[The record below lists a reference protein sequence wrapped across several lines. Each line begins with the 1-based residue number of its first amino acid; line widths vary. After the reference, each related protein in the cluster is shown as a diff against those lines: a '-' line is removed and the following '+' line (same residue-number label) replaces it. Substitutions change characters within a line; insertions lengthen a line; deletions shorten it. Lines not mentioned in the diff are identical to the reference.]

1 LQLVAHTRRRIEKN
15 RKVERDIRGAEKRHV
30 LLNAILE
37 DGEISRGQAEDEL
50 LCRIGDD
57 DVEREKGSS
66 GYATLFF
73 RLHSLLDGGRMTR
86 RALLAVGLGV
96 LFGSTQK
103 TWAHHSTAMYDM
115 ANPVTVKGT
124 VKRFEWTNP
133 HAFIF
138 LDVKDDKTG
147 SVEWEIEL
155 MSLNHLRSYGWVRNT
170 VKVGDVIAATGGAA
184 RSGAPSMI
192 AGVVELPDGRKIR
205 S

>member
-1 LQLVAHTRRRIEKN
+1 
-15 RKVERDIRGAEKRHV
+15 
-30 LLNAILE
+30 
-37 DGEISRGQAEDEL
+37 
-50 LCRIGDD
+50 
-57 DVEREKGSS
+57 
-66 GYATLFF
+66 
-73 RLHSLLDGGRMTR
+73 MTR
-86 RALLAVGLGV
+86 RALLTVGLGV

-155 MSLNHLRSYGWVRNT
+155 MSLNHLRSYGWMRTT
-170 VKVGDVIAATGGAA
+170 VKEGDVISCTGGTAK
-184 RSGAPSMI
+184 SGAPSMI
-192 AGVVELPDGRKIR
+192 SAVIELPDGRKIR